1 MPSYDSINLHPS
13 SHHPSALPAT
23 NWDVICIGSGW
34 AGRVV
39 ATRVARAGHKALLVE
54 SELVG
59 GDCPFWAC
67 IPSKV
72 LLRPQEALDEV
83 KGVPSL
89 NAQVSGDKID
99 AKAAFQTRDAFT
111 SNWDDQKILVP
122 FVEAEGAYIVRGWGR
137 LIGEKQVKI
146 DAHDGSSIILAANHA
161 VVIATGSS
169 PIIPDI
175 PGLIEAKPWT
185 PRHAASSSTVPGS
198 LVVLG
203 AGAVGCEM
211 ATAYT
216 SFGSKVTL
224 VSDSAEILPKLPS
237 EAGKLV
243 RQSLIDRGASIQL
256 LTKIVKVSRE
266 VDNTVIVGLSNGQ
279 DIHADEILVAI
290 GRKPNSKDIGLE
302 TCNLPNDGLYIPV
315 NEFLR
320 VKSVSG
326 NWLYAAGDVNGR
338 HPLTHGSKYHG
349 RAIATDILA
358 KIKGTEALSKL
369 PRSSAAADK
378 IALPQVIFTNPVVA
392 SVGLTEDTAN
402 ETGMSVRSISATTQ
416 TLGSRIRNTATDEG
430 WAQWIVENG
439 TDKLVGATLV
449 GKGVEDLIHASTVA
463 IVGEMTLDSLAHA
476 VPCFPTMSEVYL
488 NLLEAAGI

>member
-1 MPSYDSINLHPS
+1 MPSYGAINLHPN
-13 SHHPSALPAT
+13 SHHPLALHAT

-39 ATRVARAGHKALLVE
+39 ATRVAKAGHKALVIE

-83 KGVPSL
+83 RGVPSL
-89 NAQVSGDKID
+89 SSLVKGDKID
-99 AKAAFQTRDAFT
+99 AKAAFATRDAFT

-122 FVEAEGAYIVRGWGR
+122 FVEAEGACIVRGRGR
-137 LIGEKQVKI
+137 LIGEKQVRI
-146 DAHDGSSIILAANHA
+146 DATDGSSITLAAKHA
-161 VVIATGSS
+161 IVISTGSS

-175 PGLIEAKPWT
+175 PGLTEAKPWT
-185 PRHAASSSTVPGS
+185 PRHATSSSTVPGR

-211 ATAYT
+211 ATAYA

-224 VSDSAEILPKLPS
+224 VSDSAEILPKLPR

-243 RQSLIDRGASIQL
+243 RQSLTNRGASIHL
-256 LTKIVKVSRE
+256 RTEIVRVSRE

-279 DIHADEILVAI
+279 DLHADEILVAT

-302 TCNLPNDGLYIPV
+302 ACNLPNDGKYIPV
-315 NEFLR
+315 DEFLR

-326 NWLYAAGDVNGR
+326 NWLFAAGDVNGR

-358 KIKGTEALSKL
+358 KIKGTEAPGGW
-369 PRSSAAADK
+369 PRSLAAADK
-378 IALPQVIFTNPVVA
+378 VALPQVIFTNPVVA

-402 ETGMSVRSISATTQ
+402 EAGVSVRAISATTQ
-416 TLGSRIRNTATDEG
+416 TLGGRIRNTAVDEG

-463 IVGEMTLDSLAHA
+463 IVGEMTLDRLAHA